1 MAEQTPGTP
10 LSTATL
16 RAQEFIARLLERSP
30 PGVAQTFTTNQL
42 EAIKQVFIAARY
54 TSQDSSDDEW
64 QQAGTDETKPLTHTT
79 PQDVHAFPGER
90 RRPGRSEYIHPTLI
104 SLLRHPTATT
114 EADLEDDDIRP
125 AQGLVTAV
133 LLSLPILLLVGIV
146 IGLLLRRL

>member
-16 RAQEFIARLLERSP
+16 RGQEFIARLLERSP
-30 PGVAQTFTTNQL
+30 PGVAQAFTTEQL
-42 EAIKQVFIAARY
+42 ETIKQVFIAAGY

-90 RRPGRSEYIHPTLI
+90 RRPGRSEYIHPSLI

-114 EADLEDDDIRP
+114 EADHGDDDIRP
-125 AQGLVTAV
+125 AQGIMTAV
-133 LLSLPILLLVGIV
+133 LLSLPILLLVGIA
-146 IGLLLRRL
+146 GLLLWWL